1 MELKGEFLF
10 DAPQALVWEAFLD
23 PRVLATVLP
32 NAWSVKQISDNA
44 YRGTMQ
50 FAVGSFT
57 GIFVGNII
65 LQDIQAPASY
75 EASVDGTANIGVV
88 RIKGKMNLEN
98 KEEQTLMHYAGDVAF
113 GGRIASVSSRL
124 IEPAVLSTISQ
135 SFQSL
140 NEYFK
145 KTHNRRSTQEVTS
158 QE

>member
-1 MELKGEFLF
+1 MEFKGEILF
-10 DAPQALVWEAFLD
+10 DAPQTLVWEAFLD
-23 PRVLATVLP
+23 PRVLGMVLP
-32 NAWSVKQISDNA
+32 NAWSVKQINDNA

-65 LQDIQAPASY
+65 LQNIQEPMSY
-75 EASVDGTANIGVV
+75 EANVDGTASIGVV

-98 KEEQTLMHYAGDVAF
+98 KAEQTLMHYTGEVAF

-124 IEPAVLSTISQ
+124 IEPAVLSTINQ

-140 NEYFK
+140 NDYFK
-145 KTHNRRSTQEVTS
+145 KTHNRRSTQEVST

>member
-23 PRVLATVLP
+23 PRVLAMVLP
-32 NAWSVKQISDNA
+32 NAWSVKQISESA

-88 RIKGKMNLEN
+88 RIKGRMALES
-98 KEEQTLMHYAGDVAF
+98 KEEQTLMNYAGDVAF

-124 IEPAVLSTISQ
+124 IEPAVLSTINQ

-145 KTHNRRSTQEVTS
+145 KTHNRRTQELSS